1 MALTSSRAKR
11 SSHSHVL
18 SRALAKRVVSVMFF
32 LGLLIVT
39 VALVVPI
46 IKILT
51 NNVVLAQQNRVLE
64 KRILDLEQELLTL
77 RKERLL
83 FLSQFE
89 TVRME
94 DYGQ

>member
-1 MALTSSRAKR
+1 LALTSSRAKR

-18 SRALAKRVVSVMFF
+18 LQTLAKRVVSVMFF

>member
-18 SRALAKRVVSVMFF
+18 SPTLAKRVVSVMFF